1 MDGGVS
7 ANMNENMDEGM
18 NENMDEGVN
27 ENMDMDGKPQ
37 TVGELEQALFSVF
50 PRADMERWDSC
61 GLQVGER
68 DKAPSRIGVAL
79 DFTCATVQAAAD
91 EGCDVLVCHHPPY
104 IKDAPCELGPAT
116 QGATPG
122 PGRALFEAARLGVS
136 VINMHTNLDRSAL
149 AREAFADM
157 LGCTCKGNFE
167 HLLDPRRSYK
177 GTGFGAVLDLPA
189 ATTLAQLAAVCD
201 DALGG
206 RARVWGDPD
215 RELERFA
222 YLNGSWRDAGAFQAA
237 IRAHIG
243 CVVVGETGYHTALDV
258 QPHLAVVE
266 LGHDI
271 SEAPLVQVLFDELA
285 ACGYDEGEE
294 LVVVGD
300 AAPAW
305 WCAGDGR

>member
-1 MDGGVS
+1 
-7 ANMNENMDEGM
+7 MDERI
-18 NENMDEGVN
+18 DE
-27 ENMDMDGKPQ
+27 DMDGKPQ

-68 DKAPSRIGVAL
+68 EKTIGRIGVAL
-79 DFTCATVQAAAD
+79 DFTCATVKAAAD
-91 EGCDVLVCHHPPY
+91 EDCDVLVCHHPPY
-104 IKDAPCELGPAT
+104 IKDAPAQLGPAD
-116 QGATPG
+116 QAVTPG
-122 PGRALFEAARLGVS
+122 PGRALFEAARLGVA
-136 VINMHTNLDRSAL
+136 VVNMHTNLDRSAL
-149 AREAFADM
+149 AREAFAEL
-157 LGCTCKGNFE
+157 LGCTCKANFE
-167 HLLDPRRSYK
+167 HLLDPCRSYK

-189 ATTLAQLAAVCD
+189 PTTLAQLAAVCD

-206 RARVWGDPD
+206 RARVWGEPS

-237 IRAHIG
+237 IRAGIG
-243 CVVVGETGYHTALDV
+243 CVVVGETSYHTALDV

-266 LGHDI
+266 LGHDV

-294 LVVVGD
+294 LRVVGPQLPMWQVAAVD
-300 AAPAW
+300 A
-305 WCAGDGR
+305 GR

>member
-1 MDGGVS
+1 
-7 ANMNENMDEGM
+7 MDEGTH
-18 NENMDEGVN
+18 EYEGMDMHED
-27 ENMDMDGKPQ
+27 MDMDGKPQ

-50 PRADMERWDSC
+50 PRADMESWDSC

-68 DKAPSRIGVAL
+68 AHAVGRVGVAL
-79 DFTCATVQAAAD
+79 DFTCATVKAAAD
-91 EGCDVLVCHHPPY
+91 AGCDVLVCHHPPY
-104 IKDAPCELGPAT
+104 IKDAPRELGPAF
-116 QGATPG
+116 QPSAPG
-122 PGRALFEAARLGVS
+122 PGRALFEAAALGVA

-149 AREAFADM
+149 AREAFADV
-157 LGCTCKGNFE
+157 LGCTCKANFE
-167 HLLDPRRSYK
+167 HMFDPSRSYR

-189 ATTLAQLAAVCD
+189 PTSLAQLAAVCD
-201 DALGG
+201 DAYGG

-215 RELERFA
+215 LELERFA

-237 IRAHIG
+237 VRAGIG
-243 CVVVGETGYHTALDV
+243 CVAVGETGYHTALDA

-266 LGHDI
+266 LGHDV

-285 ACGYDEGEE
+285 GCGYDGEDE